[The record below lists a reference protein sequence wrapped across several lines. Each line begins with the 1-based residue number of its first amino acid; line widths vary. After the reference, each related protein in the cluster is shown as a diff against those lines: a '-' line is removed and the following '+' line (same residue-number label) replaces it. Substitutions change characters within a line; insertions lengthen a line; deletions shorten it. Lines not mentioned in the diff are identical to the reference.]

1 MRYASKRFK
10 AKFSAFH
17 KIARSNDMSIEL
29 WLELKRRC
37 SELKESRRL
46 RDKEGQI
53 IIWEQF
59 SIEENMVTF
68 PMQTLKGTPLGA
80 ISACFNR
87 ESFISLQKSYG
98 ECPQEIAV
106 KVLSVFEAY

>member
-1 MRYASKRFK
+1 MRYASKKYK

-37 SELKESRRL
+37 SELKEFRCF

-53 IIWEQF
+53 IIWGQLNF
-59 SIEENMVTF
+59 GLMN
-68 PMQTLKGTPLGA
+68 
-80 ISACFNR
+80 
-87 ESFISLQKSYG
+87 
-98 ECPQEIAV
+98 
-106 KVLSVFEAY
+106 AYTYFLVID